1 MKSLFFSIFKIFGVI
16 VDIKN
21 YFYLRRVTKKEM
33 MDSPLWV
40 KNNLRVDW
48 IGRIYTVV
56 NLPPEVTMAPDL
68 PKELWPAYLIDQSKG
83 LNEYLTSL
91 NLHEII
97 IPEYKEIPESTSYL
111 LVYYPYFRNL
121 TLWWIFSRAFF
132 WTGVIILE
140 SKTQWISKGF
150 NWIISLF

>member
-1 MKSLFFSIFKIFGVI
+1 MFSNPFKIFGVI
-16 VDIKN
+16 RDIRN
-21 YFYLRRVTKKEM
+21 YFFLRKIIKREVIN
-33 MDSPLWV
+33 SPLWS

-56 NLPPEVTMAPDL
+56 NLPPEVTMSPDL
-68 PKELWPAYLIDQSKG
+68 PRELWPAYLVDQSKG

-111 LVYYPYFRNL
+111 LIYYPYFRNL
-121 TLWWIFSRAFF
+121 TKWWVISRTIF
-132 WTGVIILE
+132 WTSAIIIE
-140 SKTQWISKGF
+140 SKTHWISNGF
-150 NWIISLF
+150 NWIISFF

>member
-1 MKSLFFSIFKIFGVI
+1 MKSAFFSIFKIFGVI
-16 VDIKN
+16 NDIKN
-21 YFYLRRVTKKEM
+21 YLYLRKITKKEM

-56 NLPPEVTMAPDL
+56 NLPPEVTMSPDL

-97 IPEYKEIPESTSYL
+97 IPEYKEIPDSTSYW
-111 LVYYPYFRNL
+111 LVYYPYFRSL
-121 TLWWIFSRAFF
+121 TKWWISTRIIF
-132 WTGVIILE
+132 WTSIVIIE
-140 SKTQWISKGF
+140 SKTKWISQLLH
-150 NWIISLF
+150 WTISKF

>member
-1 MKSLFFSIFKIFGVI
+1 MFSNPFKIFGVI
-16 VDIKN
+16 RDIKN
-21 YFYLRRVTKKEM
+21 YFFLRRIIKREM
-33 MDSPLWV
+33 VNSPLWS

-91 NLHEII
+91 NLHEVI
-97 IPEYKEIPESTSYL
+97 IPEYKEIPDSTSYL
-111 LVYYPYFRNL
+111 LIYYPYFRNL
-121 TLWWIFSRAFF
+121 TKWWVISRTIF
-132 WTGVIILE
+132 WTSAIIIE
-140 SKTQWISKGF
+140 TKTQLISKGF
-150 NWIISLF
+150 NWIISFF

>member
-1 MKSLFFSIFKIFGVI
+1 MKSAFFSIFKIFGVI
-16 VDIKN
+16 NDIKN
-21 YFYLRRVTKKEM
+21 YLYLRKITKKEM

-56 NLPPEVTMAPDL
+56 NLPPEVTMSPDL

-97 IPEYKEIPESTSYL
+97 IPEYKEIPDSTSYL
-111 LVYYPYFRNL
+111 LV
-121 TLWWIFSRAFF
+121 
-132 WTGVIILE
+132 
-140 SKTQWISKGF
+140 
-150 NWIISLF
+150 

>member
-16 VDIKN
+16 RDIKN
-21 YFYLRRVTKKEM
+21 YIYLRKITKGEM

-56 NLPPEVTMAPDL
+56 NLPPEVTMSPDL

-97 IPEYKEIPESTSYL
+97 IPEYKEIPDSTSYL
-111 LVYYPYFRNL
+111 LVYYPYFRDL
-121 TLWWIFSRAFF
+121 TKWWISTRLIF
-132 WTGVIILE
+132 WTSVIIVQHYTHWFSDLY
-140 SKTQWISKGF
+140 QWTISH
-150 NWIISLF
+150 I

>member
-1 MKSLFFSIFKIFGVI
+1 MISNTFKIFGVI
-16 VDIKN
+16 KDIRN
-21 YFYLRRVTKKEM
+21 YFFLRRIIKREM
-33 MDSPLWV
+33 MNSPLWS

-48 IGRIYTVV
+48 IGRIYTVM

-68 PKELWPAYLIDQSKG
+68 PKELWPAYLVDQSKG

-121 TLWWIFSRAFF
+121 TLWWIISRTIF
-132 WTGVIILE
+132 WSSAIIIE
-140 SKTQWISKGF
+140 TKTHWISSGF
-150 NWIISLF
+150 NWIISFF

>member
-1 MKSLFFSIFKIFGVI
+1 MKSAFFSIFKIFGVI
-16 VDIKN
+16 NDIKN
-21 YFYLRRVTKKEM
+21 YLYLRKIIKKEM

-56 NLPPEVTMAPDL
+56 NLPPEVTMSPDL

-97 IPEYKEIPESTSYL
+97 IPEYKEIPDSTSYL
-111 LVYYPYFRNL
+111 LVYYPYFRNF
-121 TLWWIFSRAFF
+121 TRWWIFTRVIF
-132 WTGVIILE
+132 WTSIAIIE
-140 SKTQWISKGF
+140 SKTQWISQLLH
-150 NWIISLF
+150 WTISKF

>member
-1 MKSLFFSIFKIFGVI
+1 MFSNPFKIFGVI
-16 VDIKN
+16 RDIRN
-21 YFYLRRVTKKEM
+21 YFFLRGIIKREM
-33 MDSPLWV
+33 INSPLWS

-56 NLPPEVTMAPDL
+56 NLPPEVTMSPDL
-68 PKELWPAYLIDQSKG
+68 PRELWPAYLVDQSKG

-111 LVYYPYFRNL
+111 LIYYPYFRNL
-121 TLWWIFSRAFF
+121 TRWWIISRTIF
-132 WTGVIILE
+132 WTSAIIIE
-140 SKTQWISKGF
+140 SKTHWISNGF
-150 NWIISLF
+150 NWIISFF

>member
-1 MKSLFFSIFKIFGVI
+1 MISNTFKIFGVI
-16 VDIKN
+16 QDIRN
-21 YFYLRRVTKKEM
+21 YFFLRRIIKREM
-33 MDSPLWV
+33 MNSPLWS

-48 IGRIYTVV
+48 IGRIYTVM

-68 PKELWPAYLIDQSKG
+68 PKELWPAYLVDQSKG

-121 TLWWIFSRAFF
+121 TLWWIISRTIF
-132 WTGVIILE
+132 WSSAIIIE
-140 SKTQWISKGF
+140 TKTHWISSGF
-150 NWIISLF
+150 NWIISFF

>member
-132 WTGVIILE
+132 WTGIIILE

-150 NWIISLF
+150 NWIISFF

>member
-1 MKSLFFSIFKIFGVI
+1 MISNPFKIFGVI
-16 VDIKN
+16 RDVRN
-21 YFYLRRVTKKEM
+21 YFFLRKIIKREM
-33 MDSPLWV
+33 INSPLWS

-56 NLPPEVTMAPDL
+56 NLPPEVTMSPDL
-68 PKELWPAYLIDQSKG
+68 PRELWPAYLVDQSKG

-111 LVYYPYFRNL
+111 LIYYPYFRNL
-121 TLWWIFSRAFF
+121 TKWWIISRTIF
-132 WTGVIILE
+132 WTSAIIIE
-140 SKTQWISKGF
+140 SKTHWISNGF
-150 NWIISLF
+150 NWIISFF

>member
-1 MKSLFFSIFKIFGVI
+1 MISNPFKIFGVI
-16 VDIKN
+16 KDITN
-21 YFYLRRVTKKEM
+21 YFFLRRIIKREM
-33 MDSPLWV
+33 VNSPIWS

-91 NLHEII
+91 NLHEVI
-97 IPEYKEIPESTSYL
+97 IPEYKEIPGSTSYL
-111 LVYYPYFRNL
+111 LIYYPYFRNF
-121 TLWWIFSRAFF
+121 TKWWVISRTIF
-132 WTGVIILE
+132 WTSAMIVE
-140 SKTQWISKGF
+140 SKTQLISRGF

>member
-1 MKSLFFSIFKIFGVI
+1 MISNTFKIFGVI
-16 VDIKN
+16 KDIRN
-21 YFYLRRVTKKEM
+21 YLFLRRIIKREM
-33 MDSPLWV
+33 MNSPIWS

-56 NLPPEVTMAPDL
+56 NLPPEVTMSPDL
-68 PKELWPAYLIDQSKG
+68 PRELWPAYLIDQSKG

-97 IPEYKEIPESTSYL
+97 IPEFKEIPESTSYL

-121 TLWWIFSRAFF
+121 TLWWIISRTIF
-132 WTGVIILE
+132 WSSAIIME
-140 SKTQWISKGF
+140 SKTHWISNGF
-150 NWIISLF
+150 NWIISFF

>member
-1 MKSLFFSIFKIFGVI
+1 MFSNPFKIFGVI
-16 VDIKN
+16 RDIRN
-21 YFYLRRVTKKEM
+21 YFFLRKIIKREM
-33 MDSPLWV
+33 INSPLWS

-56 NLPPEVTMAPDL
+56 NLPPEVTMSPDL
-68 PKELWPAYLIDQSKG
+68 PRELWPAYLVDQSKG

-111 LVYYPYFRNL
+111 LIYYPYFRNL
-121 TLWWIFSRAFF
+121 TKWWVISRTIF
-132 WTGVIILE
+132 WTSAIIIE
-140 SKTQWISKGF
+140 SKNHWISNGF
-150 NWIISLF
+150 NWIISFF

>member
-1 MKSLFFSIFKIFGVI
+1 MLR
-16 VDIKN
+16 N
-21 YFYLRRVTKKEM
+21 YFFLRKIIKREVIN
-33 MDSPLWV
+33 SPLWS

-56 NLPPEVTMAPDL
+56 NLPPEVTMSPDL
-68 PKELWPAYLIDQSKG
+68 PRELWPAYLVDQSKG

-111 LVYYPYFRNL
+111 LIYYPYFRNL
-121 TLWWIFSRAFF
+121 TKWWVISRTIF
-132 WTGVIILE
+132 WTSAIIIE
-140 SKTQWISKGF
+140 SKTHWISNGF
-150 NWIISLF
+150 NWIISFF

>member
-1 MKSLFFSIFKIFGVI
+1 MFSNPFKIFGVI
-16 VDIKN
+16 RDIRN
-21 YFYLRRVTKKEM
+21 YFFLRKIIKREM
-33 MDSPLWV
+33 INSPLWT

-56 NLPPEVTMAPDL
+56 NLPPEVTMSPDL
-68 PKELWPAYLIDQSKG
+68 PRELWPAYLVDQSKG

-111 LVYYPYFRNL
+111 LIYYPYFRNL
-121 TLWWIFSRAFF
+121 TKWWIISRTIF
-132 WTGVIILE
+132 WTSAIIIE
-140 SKTQWISKGF
+140 SKTHWISNGF
-150 NWIISLF
+150 NWIISFF

>member
-1 MKSLFFSIFKIFGVI
+1 MFSNPFKIFGVI
-16 VDIKN
+16 KDIRN
-21 YFYLRRVTKKEM
+21 YFFLRKVIKREM
-33 MDSPLWV
+33 VNSPLWS

-68 PKELWPAYLIDQSKG
+68 PKELWPAYLVDQSKG

-97 IPEYKEIPESTSYL
+97 IPEFKEIPESTSYL
-111 LVYYPYFRNL
+111 LVYYPYFRYL
-121 TLWWIFSRAFF
+121 TGWWIISRTVF
-132 WTGVIILE
+132 WTSAIIIE
-140 SKTQWISKGF
+140 TKTHWISKGF
-150 NWIISLF
+150 NWIISFF

>member
-1 MKSLFFSIFKIFGVI
+1 MFKNLFQIFGVI
-16 VDIKN
+16 KDIRN
-21 YFYLRRVTKKEM
+21 YFFLRKVIKKEM
-33 MDSPLWV
+33 MDSPLWT

-48 IGRIYTVV
+48 IGRVYTVV

-97 IPEYKEIPESTSYL
+97 MPEYREIPESTSYL
-111 LVYYPYFRNL
+111 LVYYPYFRSL
-121 TLWWIFSRAFF
+121 TKWWIGSRIIF
-132 WTGVIILE
+132 WTSVALIQHYTHWF
-140 SKTQWISKGF
+140 SNTYQ
-150 NWIISLF
+150 WIISHI

>member
-1 MKSLFFSIFKIFGVI
+1 MFSNPFKIFGVI
-16 VDIKN
+16 RDVRN
-21 YFYLRRVTKKEM
+21 YFFLRKIIKREM
-33 MDSPLWV
+33 INSPLWA

-56 NLPPEVTMAPDL
+56 NLPPEVTMSPDL
-68 PKELWPAYLIDQSKG
+68 PRELWPAYLVDQSKG

-111 LVYYPYFRNL
+111 LIYYPYFRNL
-121 TLWWIFSRAFF
+121 TKWWIISRTIF
-132 WTGVIILE
+132 WTSAIIIE
-140 SKTQWISKGF
+140 SKTHWISNGF
-150 NWIISLF
+150 NWIISFF

>member
-1 MKSLFFSIFKIFGVI
+1 MFKNLFQIFGVI
-16 VDIKN
+16 KDIRN
-21 YFYLRRVTKKEM
+21 YFFLRKIIKKEM

-48 IGRIYTVV
+48 IGRVYTVV

-97 IPEYKEIPESTSYL
+97 MPEYKEIPESTSYL
-111 LVYYPYFRNL
+111 LIYYPYFRSL
-121 TLWWIFSRAFF
+121 TMWWIWSRIIF
-132 WTGVIILE
+132 WTSIAIIQHYTHWF
-140 SKTQWISKGF
+140 SNAYQ
-150 NWIISLF
+150 WIISHI

>member
-1 MKSLFFSIFKIFGVI
+1 MI
-16 VDIKN
+16 N
-21 YFYLRRVTKKEM
+21 
-33 MDSPLWV
+33 SPLWS

-56 NLPPEVTMAPDL
+56 NLPPEVTMSPDL
-68 PKELWPAYLIDQSKG
+68 PRELWPAYLVDQSKG

-111 LVYYPYFRNL
+111 LIYYPYFRNL
-121 TLWWIFSRAFF
+121 TKWWIISRTIF
-132 WTGVIILE
+132 WTSAIIIE
-140 SKTQWISKGF
+140 SKTHWISNGF
-150 NWIISLF
+150 NWIISFF

>member
-1 MKSLFFSIFKIFGVI
+1 MISNTFKIFGVI
-16 VDIKN
+16 KDIRN
-21 YFYLRRVTKKEM
+21 YLFLRRIIKREM
-33 MDSPLWV
+33 MNSPIWS

-56 NLPPEVTMAPDL
+56 NLPPEVTMSPDL
-68 PKELWPAYLIDQSKG
+68 PRELWPAYLIDQSKG

-97 IPEYKEIPESTSYL
+97 IPEFKEIPESTSYL

-121 TLWWIFSRAFF
+121 TLWWIISRTIF
-132 WTGVIILE
+132 WSSAIIIE
-140 SKTQWISKGF
+140 SKTHWISNGF
-150 NWIISLF
+150 NWIISFF

>member
-1 MKSLFFSIFKIFGVI
+1 MFSNPFRIFGVI
-16 VDIKN
+16 KDIRN
-21 YFYLRRVTKKEM
+21 YFFLRKIIKREM
-33 MDSPLWV
+33 VNSPLWS

-68 PKELWPAYLIDQSKG
+68 PRELWPAYLVDQSKG

-97 IPEYKEIPESTSYL
+97 IPEFKEIPESTSYL
-111 LVYYPYFRNL
+111 LVYYPYFRDL
-121 TLWWIFSRAFF
+121 TKWWVISRTIF
-132 WTGVIILE
+132 WTSAIIIE
-140 SKTQWISKGF
+140 SKTHWISKGF
-150 NWIISLF
+150 NWVILFF

>member
-16 VDIKN
+16 RDIKN
-21 YFYLRRVTKKEM
+21 YIFLRKITKKEM

-48 IGRIYTVV
+48 IGRIYTVI
-56 NLPPEVTMAPDL
+56 NLPPEVTMSPDL

-97 IPEYKEIPESTSYL
+97 IPEYKEIPGTDSYL
-111 LVYYPYFRNL
+111 LVYYPYFRDL
-121 TLWWIFSRAFF
+121 TKWWVSTRLIF
-132 WTGVIILE
+132 WTSVIIIQHYTHWFSE
-140 SKTQWISKGF
+140 IYQWTISKF
-150 NWIISLF
+150 

>member
-1 MKSLFFSIFKIFGVI
+1 MKNFFRIFGVI
-16 VDIKN
+16 RDIRN
-21 YFYLRRVTKKEM
+21 YFFLRRVTKREM
-33 MDSPLWV
+33 VNSPIWA

-48 IGRIYTVV
+48 IGRIYTVI

-68 PKELWPAYLIDQSKG
+68 PRELWPAYLIDQSKG

-97 IPEYKEIPESTSYL
+97 IPEFKEIPDSTSYL
-111 LVYYPYFRNL
+111 LVYYPYFRDL
-121 TLWWIFSRAFF
+121 TLWWVVTRSIFWSAVIFIENK
-132 WTGVIILE
+132 TG
-140 SKTQWISKGF
+140 WISSGF